1 MENVVLLKLLV
12 LFLVFPL
19 TLVAS
24 CLPILLARR
33 SLRKKCE
40 LQNRRTGRALGLLNC
55 LAGGVFLGTC
65 LLDLVPSVEEQLQTV
80 VSGFVKFPGFP
91 LAQFV
96 IGAGFLLILS
106 VEQCTAKYNEGNKST
121 TSNPPCETTDEDVE
135 LDIFSHEVENLGLL
149 GGERIGKTTDLR
161 SWTLAVA
168 VSMHSIFEGMAVGLQ
183 QNVTDVFE
191 LVMAVALHKCVLAFG
206 LGLTFVQSDLGKK
219 SVAGL
224 CLAFAITAPIG
235 IGIGTLVENGAE
247 SSHSSA
253 VSGVLQGLATGTL
266 LYVTFLE
273 ILSRELH
280 GKNDRILKVFL
291 VTAGY
296 AIVCGL
302 MLLDPET
309 NESFER
315 CDEGS
320 PSQYTS
326 GSTNTPLNI

>member
-1 MENVVLLKLLV
+1 MENVVILKLLV

-24 CLPILLARR
+24 CLPVWLARR
-33 SLRKKCE
+33 SLRRKGE
-40 LQNRRTGRALGLLNC
+40 LQHRRTYRALGLLNC

-80 VSGFVKFPGFP
+80 VSGSGFP

-96 IGAGFLLILS
+96 IGSGLLLILS
-106 VEQCTAKYNEGNKST
+106 VEQCTAKYSESNKPT
-121 TSNPPCETTDEDVE
+121 TTRPDDMKTDEDVE
-135 LDIFSHEVENLGLL
+135 LDIFSHEVESSGLL
-149 GGERIGKTTDLR
+149 GDERISKTTNLR

-168 VSMHSIFEGMAVGLQ
+168 ISMHSLFEGLAVGLQ

-191 LVMAVALHKCVLAFG
+191 LVTAVALHKCVLAFG
-206 LGLTFVQSDLGKK
+206 LGLTFVQSNIGKK

-247 SSHSSA
+247 SS
-253 VSGVLQGLATGTL
+253 VLSGVLQGLATGTL

-280 GKNDRILKVFL
+280 GRDDRIIKVLL

-309 NESFER
+309 KEPLEG

-320 PSQYTS
+320 
-326 GSTNTPLNI
+326 L